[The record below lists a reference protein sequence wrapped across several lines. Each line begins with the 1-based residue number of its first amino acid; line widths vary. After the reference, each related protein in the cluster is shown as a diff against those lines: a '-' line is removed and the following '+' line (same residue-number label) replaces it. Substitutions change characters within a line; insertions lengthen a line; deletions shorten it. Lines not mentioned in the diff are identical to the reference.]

1 MGTIEIVI
9 KWLFF
14 FVISAVYYLIGYVLL
29 KGYVSYMKG
38 LDVETLTKQFKIKC
52 AVAVPLVTGAFVLA
66 VWIIREFIKSG
77 VYGEN
82 ASAALTFTAGLIGLF
97 GALILHTYFITQ
109 RRASIDFRTRETI
122 KDLERKIK
130 KLEDENIDLKYALFQ
145 AKEANHG
152 EEAG

>member
-1 MGTIEIVI
+1 MRCRCATRRRSVRPG
-9 KWLFF
+9 
-14 FVISAVYYLIGYVLL
+14 
-29 KGYVSYMKG
+29 G
-38 LDVETLTKQFKIKC
+38 LDNQ
-52 AVAVPLVTGAFVLA
+52 
-66 VWIIREFIKSG
+66 EFIKSG

-130 KLEDENIDLKYALFQ
+130 SWKMKT
-145 AKEANHG
+145 
-152 EEAG
+152 